1 MATLKDVRVD
11 SWSVLASKI
20 RKREHPSKHH
30 LAAAL
35 RRGEAVPPEAQ
46 VYLADLLEGCL
57 DRRGRPRESKKKWSG
72 ASLLWLI
79 MSMDD
84 LVEHYETS
92 RANKP
97 VQSALS
103 DLGTKY
109 NLDPDSLN
117 VYLKEARKLMEIS
130 DAALALEVNDERHRL
145 QSQGAADPLNSALEL
160 TASKMGLPLGFTRR
174 RYERGKRY
182 VRKHVEDAPEFK

>member
-1 MATLKDVRVD
+1 VANLKDLRED
-11 SWSVLASKI
+11 SWLVISARIGSG
-20 RKREHPSKHH
+20 EHPLKDH

-35 RRGEAVPPEAQ
+35 RRGEAVPPQ
-46 VYLADLLEGCL
+46 VQAYLADLLEGRL
-57 DRRGRPRESKKKWSG
+57 DRRGRPRKSKKKWSG

-84 LVEHYETS
+84 LVEHYES

-117 VYLKEARKLMEIS
+117 VYLKDARKLMEIS
-130 DAALALEVNDERHRL
+130 DAALALEVNDGRERL

-160 TASKMGLPLGFTRR
+160 TASKMGLPLGFIRR